1 MDNSGQGP
9 LKIPGH
15 GDVSLFSK
23 LPKSSRFH
31 QGSDDWEEEWVQ
43 KPRLTARELAMIG
56 LTNFL
61 TDTPNWHIGVFNDRE
76 TAMWHKMVVK
86 NELISEKAWEWCLAE
101 LRDKA
106 RLFRATN
113 RVLALDTGACV
124 FISDVAV
131 PKTLTKESST
141 ASLRASSKYRIA

>member
-1 MDNSGQGP
+1 MDNSGQDP

-15 GDVSLFSK
+15 VRDFTKDQMIGK
-23 LPKSSRFH
+23 K
-31 QGSDDWEEEWVQ
+31 GGVQ

-61 TDTPNWHIGVFNDRE
+61 TDMPNWYIGVFNDRE

-86 NELISEKAWEWCLAE
+86 NKLISEKAWGWCLAE

-113 RVLALDTGACV
+113 RVLALDAGACV

-131 PKTLTKESST
+131 PKTLTKELST
-141 ASLRASSKYRIA
+141 ASLRASWKYRIA